1 MTIST
6 AFDLL
11 NMAAPQQTFLKTSN
25 AKETTCTKKN
35 NIIFFIS
42 LKWDQQGNIIFPSLM
57 KYFVKSIHNK
67 LDFTEF
73 LYRVRAYV
81 FMCLI
86 FREINLTEGPKQEWT
101 KWKCDFSIFISGDE
115 LVQVHQKTMG

>member
-1 MTIST
+1 
-6 AFDLL
+6 
-11 NMAAPQQTFLKTSN
+11 
-25 AKETTCTKKN
+25 
-35 NIIFFIS
+35 
-42 LKWDQQGNIIFPSLM
+42 M

-86 FREINLTEGPKQEWT
+86 FREINLTEGPK
-101 KWKCDFSIFISGDE
+101 
-115 LVQVHQKTMG
+115 